1 MEMYAIDGTK
11 ITMQEFITTY
21 GNSYY
26 TDQPKYVSRATQ
38 SSRFTENEI
47 DRLISDGIKAPID
60 VVHIL
65 AWKLGKINHNK
76 SNTAFV
82 YAKDWENAEQFDVLR
97 YKKAFDIRTIS
108 EYIADNI
115 SGLEA
120 EAKNNPQ
127 KVLCELRDLNVDGI
141 GTVYLITLLYFISRG
156 EYPIYDRFAMMS
168 VQAILNNQKPGEV
181 VIVKELPEKSSNKF
195 NHVFEERM
203 NPYIENLKTIFGE
216 AYKESRDIDRALWVY
231 GHCFKDK

>member
-11 ITMQEFITTY
+11 ITMQEFITMY

-47 DRLISDGIKAPID
+47 DRLLSDGIKKPID

-65 AWKLGKINHNK
+65 AWKLGKIKHK
-76 SNTAFV
+76 ESDSTFV
-82 YAKDWENAEQFDVLR
+82 YAKDWKNAEQYNVFR
-97 YKKAFDIRTIS
+97 YKKVFDIKKIS
-108 EYIADNI
+108 EYIETYI
-115 SGLEA
+115 CELEA

-168 VQAILNNQKPGEV
+168 VQAILNNQKPGDI
-181 VIVKELPEKSSNKF
+181 VIVKELPEKSSSKF
-195 NHVFEERM
+195 NRVFEEKI
-203 NPYIENLKTIFGE
+203 NPFIENLKTIFGE
-216 AYKESRDIDRALWVY
+216 MYKENRDIDRALWVY
-231 GHCFKDK
+231 GHCFRNK

>member
-1 MEMYAIDGTK
+1 MEMYAIDGTR
-11 ITMQEFITTY
+11 ISTQEFIMTY

-26 TDQPKYVSRATQ
+26 TDQPKYVTRVTQ
-38 SSRFTENEI
+38 SSRFTEDEI
-47 DRLISDGIKAPID
+47 DRLISDGIKEPID

-65 AWKLGKINHNK
+65 AWKLGKIDHSK

-82 YAKDWENAEQFDVLR
+82 YAVDWENAGQYMASYRGRFFDL
-97 YKKAFDIRTIS
+97 KTIS
-108 EYIADNI
+108 EYIAKNI
-115 SGLEA
+115 SRLEA
-120 EAKNNPQ
+120 ESKKNPQ
-127 KVLCELRDLNVDGI
+127 KVLCELRDLNITGI
-141 GTVYLITLLYFISRG
+141 GPVYLITLLYFISRG

-168 VQAILNNQKPGEV
+168 VQAILNNQKPGEI
-181 VIVKELPEKSSNKF
+181 VIVKDLPEKSSRKF
-195 NHVFEERM
+195 NCVFEERM

>member
-11 ITMQEFITTY
+11 ITMQEFITMY

-47 DRLISDGIKAPID
+47 DRLLSDGIKKPID

-65 AWKLGKINHNK
+65 AWKLGKIKHK
-76 SNTAFV
+76 ESDSTFV
-82 YAKDWENAEQFDVLR
+82 YAKDWKYAEQYNVFR
-97 YKKAFDIRTIS
+97 YKKVFDIKKIS
-108 EYIADNI
+108 EYIETYI
-115 SGLEA
+115 CELEA

-168 VQAILNNQKPGEV
+168 VQAILNNQKPGDI
-181 VIVKELPEKSSNKF
+181 VIVKELPEKSSSKF
-195 NHVFEERM
+195 NCVFEERM
-203 NPYIENLKTIFGE
+203 NPYIENLKAIFGE
-216 AYKESRDIDRALWVY
+216 AYKETRDIDRALWVY
-231 GHCFKDK
+231 GHCFRNK